1 MVPDKPATVMVEG
14 YGVAGLGTVLVPL
27 IVASLMVMDA
37 RLSKV
42 VVVCATAATVKTAR
56 IKIKVLKKD
65 KIFIFLLEKLKTNK
79 VFITQIL

>member
-1 MVPDKPATVMVEG
+1 MV
-14 YGVAGLGTVLVPL
+14 
-27 IVASLMVMDA
+27 IDA